1 MRFVREKA
9 RDNLPNEKTYKKF
22 YRHAFENLPGE
33 RICMTLRGRLEECL
47 DVLRILPDK
56 QAAQPKRLL

>member
-1 MRFVREKA
+1 MRFVRERA

-22 YRHAFENLPGE
+22 YRHAFENQPGE

-56 QAAQPKRLL
+56 